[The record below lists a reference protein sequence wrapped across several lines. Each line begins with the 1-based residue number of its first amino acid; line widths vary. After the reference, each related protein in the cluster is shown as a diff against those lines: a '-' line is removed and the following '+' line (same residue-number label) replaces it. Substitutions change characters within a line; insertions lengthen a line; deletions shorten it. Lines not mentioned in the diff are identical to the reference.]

1 MLDSAANREQ
11 AYRIATCDLASLL
24 RCRRRPR
31 FGSIADNSTVSPQG
45 DSYAVVE
52 LKGEQSMETSSPTPS
67 SSASSKAMRQSG
79 RKPFYRSLWGQV
91 LLAIITAIILGYLRP
106 HAAVA
111 MKPLGD
117 AFIRLISMVIT
128 LVIFCTVVTGIANMQ
143 DMKKIGRVGG
153 KALLYFEIVST
164 LALLVGMVV
173 GNVVHTGAGLSVDP
187 ATLDT
192 KAVANYAGAAKAQSV
207 TDFILH
213 IIPATVVDAFAKGD
227 ILQVVLVSI
236 LFGFALSAMGS
247 RSKPLLDFLESLM
260 RGVFGVIN
268 IIMRFAPIGAFGAMA
283 FTVGAYGISSLGP
296 LIKLVVTFWVT
307 CILFVLIVMGAIAW
321 LAGFSIF
328 KYLLY
333 IKEEIILTLAISSSE
348 PALPTLMEKME
359 QLGCSKALVGLVVP
373 TGYTF
378 NTDGSSLYITLAALF
393 VAEATGTHLTLAQ
406 QLTLFAVAVLTSK
419 GASGV
424 QGAGFIALVGTL
436 MVIPTIP
443 VAAMGLILGIDRFM
457 SMFRAT
463 VNMLGNGV
471 ATLVVARWEH
481 ELDPALLRRNLSS
494 PDAWRQQTA
503 VAAEVPGAPE

>member
-1 MLDSAANREQ
+1 
-11 AYRIATCDLASLL
+11 
-24 RCRRRPR
+24 
-31 FGSIADNSTVSPQG
+31 
-45 DSYAVVE
+45 
-52 LKGEQSMETSSPTPS
+52 
-67 SSASSKAMRQSG
+67 MRQSG

>member
-1 MLDSAANREQ
+1 MGFSGH
-11 AYRIATCDLASLL
+11 T
-24 RCRRRPR
+24 
-31 FGSIADNSTVSPQG
+31 
-45 DSYAVVE
+45 
-52 LKGEQSMETSSPTPS
+52 PTTTE
-67 SSASSKAMRQSG
+67 SSKVARPS
-79 RKPFYRSLWGQV
+79 RKKPFYRSLWGQV
-91 LLAIITAIILGYLRP
+91 LLGIAIAIVLGYFRP
-106 HAAVA
+106 HTAVA

-117 AFIRLISMVIT
+117 AFIRLISMIIT
-128 LVIFCTVVTGIANMQ
+128 LVIFCTVVTGIARME
-143 DMKKIGRVGG
+143 DMKKVGRVGG

-164 LALLVGMVV
+164 VALLAGMIV
-173 GNVVHTGAGLSVDP
+173 GNLVHTGAGFNVNP
-187 ATLDT
+187 ATLDA

-207 TDFILH
+207 TDFIMH
-213 IIPATVVDAFAKGD
+213 IIPTTVVDAFAKGD
-227 ILQVVLVSI
+227 ILQVVLVSV

-247 RSKPLLDFLESLM
+247 RGKPVLDFLESLM
-260 RGVFGVIN
+260 RAVFGVIN
-268 IIMRFAPIGAFGAMA
+268 IVMKFAPIGAFGAMA
-283 FTVGAYGISSLGP
+283 YTIGAYGISSLGP
-296 LIKLVVTFWVT
+296 LVKLVVTFWIT
-307 CILFVLIVMGAIAW
+307 CILFVLIVMGGIAW
-321 LAGFSIF
+321 LAGFNII

-333 IKEEIILTLAISSSE
+333 IKEEIILTLAVSSSE

-378 NTDGSSLYITLAALF
+378 NTDGSSLYMTLAALF
-393 VAEATGTHLTLAQ
+393 VAEATGIHLTLGQ

-424 QGAGFIALVGTL
+424 QGAAFIALVGTL

-443 VAAMGLILGIDRFM
+443 VAGMALILGIDRFM

-494 PDAWRQQTA
+494 PDAWRQQAA
-503 VAAEVPGAPE
+503 VVAEIPGAPE